1 MKKYFNFMAFALMAV
16 FCLTFVSCGS
26 DGDEPGPSS
35 SLSEYVGTWSTITGI
50 ADGEFEYIQFK
61 SDGNCTRV
69 LYDEDAEKGYDVFS
83 GTWAVNGD
91 KLTIKETSVI
101 GSQMAQIL
109 IKTAAENGGVTLA
122 YDIVKKEKDKITV
135 SLGGIT
141 GTIAKVNDDV
151 IQKYLDGEN
160 IRTDEDASFSFTING
175 KNYYY
180 GETYTYPGIG
190 LKGSHTTGRF
200 FPDDGDSRFSLA
212 LDAQDLP
219 YKTFDS
225 DGNPI
230 FFPEYNSEVECWFS
244 FTDFDPSTAK
254 EGDILKFKQVVK
266 EVYNG
271 VVYDIYN
278 KIEYR
283 EKAYSIEKSITFSWK
298 DNNPKGQVK
307 FVSYEKLENGSY
319 LLTLDFQNVTLDR
332 ITDNTPFSNKSDQLV
347 LNGKIIFTDNS
358 TGQID

>member
-1 MKKYFNFMAFALMAV
+1 MKKYFNFMAFAMVAV
-16 FCLTFVSCGS
+16 FSLTFISCGN
-26 DGDEPGPSS
+26 DDDEPGPSS

-83 GTWAVNGD
+83 GTWAINGD

-101 GSQMAQIL
+101 GSEMAQFL
-109 IKTAAENGGVTLA
+109 IQTAAENGGVTLA
-122 YDIVKKEKDKITV
+122 YDIVKKEKDKLIV
-135 SLGGIT
+135 SLLGIT
-141 GTIAKVNDDV
+141 STLVKVNDNV

-190 LKGSHTTGRF
+190 LKGSYTTGRF

-230 FFPEYNSEVECWFS
+230 ISQEYNSEVECWFS

-254 EGDILKFKQVVK
+254 EGDILKFKQK
-266 EVYNG
+266 FILD
-271 VVYDIYN
+271 YDSWN

-283 EKAYSIEKSITFSWK
+283 EKAYSIGESITFSWK
-298 DNNPKGQVK
+298 DENPKGKVK
-307 FVSYEKLENGSY
+307 FVSYKKRDYMGSEHV
-319 LLTLDFQNVTLDR
+319 LTLDFQNVTLVR
-332 ITDNTPFSNKSDQLV
+332 VSDNTPFSNKSDQLV
-347 LNGKIIFTDNS
+347 LNGKIIFTNDP

>member
-1 MKKYFNFMAFALMAV
+1 MAFALMAV

-83 GTWAVNGD
+83 GTWAINGD

-101 GSQMAQIL
+101 GSEMAQFL
-109 IKTAAENGGVTLA
+109 IQTAAENGGVTLA

-141 GTIAKVNDDV
+141 VTIAKVNDDV

-180 GETYTYPGIG
+180 GDTYTYPGIG
-190 LKGSHTTGRF
+190 LKRSFTTGRF

-219 YKTFDS
+219 YKSFDS

-230 FFPEYNSEVECWFS
+230 IFQEYNSEVECWFS

-254 EGDILKFKQVVK
+254 EGDILKFKQ
-266 EVYNG
+266 EFILD
-271 VVYDIYN
+271 YDSWN
-278 KIEYR
+278 HIEYR

-298 DNNPKGQVK
+298 DKNPKGKIK
-307 FVSYEKLENGSY
+307 FVSYKKLEYGYY
-319 LLTLDFQNVTLDR
+319 LLTLDFQNVTLVR
-332 ITDNTPFSNKSDQLV
+332 VSDNTPFSNKSDQLV

-358 TGQID
+358 TGTID

>member
-1 MKKYFNFMAFALMAV
+1 MKQYLSFMAFAMMAV

-83 GTWAVNGD
+83 GTWAINGD

-101 GSQMAQIL
+101 GSEMAQFL
-109 IKTAAENGGVTLA
+109 IQTAAENGGVTLA

-141 GTIAKVNDDV
+141 VTIAKVNDDV

-180 GETYTYPGIG
+180 GDTYTYPGIG
-190 LKGSHTTGRF
+190 LKRSFTTGRF

-219 YKTFDS
+219 YKSFDS

-230 FFPEYNSEVECWFS
+230 IFQEYNSEVECRFS

-254 EGDILKFKQVVK
+254 EGDILKFKQ
-266 EVYNG
+266 EFILD
-271 VVYDIYN
+271 YDSWN
-278 KIEYR
+278 HIEYR

-298 DNNPKGQVK
+298 DKNPKGKIK
-307 FVSYEKLENGSY
+307 FVSYKKLEYGYY
-319 LLTLDFQNVTLDR
+319 LLTLDFQNVTLVR
-332 ITDNTPFSNKSDQLV
+332 VSDNTPFSNKSDQLV

-358 TGQID
+358 TGTID

>member
-1 MKKYFNFMAFALMAV
+1 MAFAMVAV
-16 FCLTFVSCGS
+16 FSLTFVSCGS

-122 YDIVKKEKDKITV
+122 YDIVKKEKDKLII
-135 SLGGIT
+135 SLLGIT
-141 GTIAKVNDDV
+141 STLVKVNDNV
-151 IQKYLDGEN
+151 IKKYLDGEN

-190 LKGSHTTGRF
+190 LK
-200 FPDDGDSRFSLA
+200 
-212 LDAQDLP
+212 
-219 YKTFDS
+219 
-225 DGNPI
+225 
-230 FFPEYNSEVECWFS
+230 NSEVECWFS

-254 EGDILKFKQVVK
+254 EGDILKFKQK
-266 EVYNG
+266 FILD
-271 VVYDIYN
+271 YDSWN

-319 LLTLDFQNVTLDR
+319 LLTLDFQNVTLVR
-332 ITDNTPFSNKSDQLV
+332 VSDNTPFSNKSDQLV

-358 TGQID
+358 TGEID

>member
-1 MKKYFNFMAFALMAV
+1 MAV

-83 GTWAVNGD
+83 GTWAINGD

-101 GSQMAQIL
+101 GSEMAQIL
-109 IKTAAENGGVTLA
+109 IQTAAENGGVTLA

-141 GTIAKVNDDV
+141 VTIAKVNDDV

-180 GETYTYPGIG
+180 GDTYTYPGIG
-190 LKGSHTTGRF
+190 LKRSFTTGRF

-219 YKTFDS
+219 YKSFDS
-225 DGNPI
+225 DGNPNV
-230 FFPEYNSEVECWFS
+230 FQEYNSEVECWFS

-254 EGDILKFKQVVK
+254 EGDILKFKQK
-266 EVYNG
+266 FILD
-271 VVYDIYN
+271 YDSWN
-278 KIEYR
+278 HIEYR

-298 DNNPKGQVK
+298 DKNPKGKIK
-307 FVSYEKLENGSY
+307 FVSYKKLEYGYY
-319 LLTLDFQNVTLDR
+319 LLTLDFQNVTLVR
-332 ITDNTPFSNKSDQLV
+332 VSDNTPFSNKSDQLV

-358 TGQID
+358 TGTID

>member
-1 MKKYFNFMAFALMAV
+1 MKQYLSFMAFALMAV

-83 GTWAVNGD
+83 GTWAINGD

-101 GSQMAQIL
+101 GSEMAQFL
-109 IKTAAENGGVTLA
+109 IQTAAENGGVTLA

-141 GTIAKVNDDV
+141 VTIAKVNDDV

-180 GETYTYPGIG
+180 GDTYTYPGIG
-190 LKGSHTTGRF
+190 LKRSFTTGRF

-219 YKTFDS
+219 YKSFDS

-230 FFPEYNSEVECWFS
+230 IFQEYNSEVECWFS

-254 EGDILKFKQVVK
+254 EGDILKFKQ
-266 EVYNG
+266 EFILD
-271 VVYDIYN
+271 YDSWN
-278 KIEYR
+278 HIEYR

-298 DNNPKGQVK
+298 DKNPKGKIK
-307 FVSYEKLENGSY
+307 FVSYKKLEYGYY
-319 LLTLDFQNVTLDR
+319 LLTLDFQNVTLVR
-332 ITDNTPFSNKSDQLV
+332 VSDNTPFSNKSDQLV

-358 TGQID
+358 TGTID

>member
-1 MKKYFNFMAFALMAV
+1 MAFALMAV

-50 ADGEFEYIQFK
+50 ADGEFEYLQFK

-83 GTWAVNGD
+83 GTCAINGD

-101 GSQMAQIL
+101 GSEMAQFL
-109 IKTAAENGGVTLA
+109 IQTAAENGGVTLA

-141 GTIAKVNDDV
+141 VTIAKVNDDV

-180 GETYTYPGIG
+180 GDTYTYPGIG
-190 LKGSHTTGRF
+190 LKRSFTTGRF

-219 YKTFDS
+219 YKSFDS

-230 FFPEYNSEVECWFS
+230 IFQEYNSEVECWFS

-254 EGDILKFKQVVK
+254 EGDILKFKQ
-266 EVYNG
+266 EFILD
-271 VVYDIYN
+271 YDSWN
-278 KIEYR
+278 HIEYR

-298 DNNPKGQVK
+298 DKNPKGKIK
-307 FVSYEKLENGSY
+307 FVSYKKLEDGYY
-319 LLTLDFQNVTLDR
+319 LLTLDFQNVTLVR
-332 ITDNTPFSNKSDQLV
+332 VSDNTPFSNKSDQLV

-358 TGQID
+358 TGTID

>member
-1 MKKYFNFMAFALMAV
+1 MKKYFNFMAFAMVAV
-16 FCLTFVSCGS
+16 FSLTFVSCGS

-35 SLSEYVGTWSTITGI
+35 SLSEYVGTWSTITGL

-141 GTIAKVNDDV
+141 GTIVKVNDDV

-190 LKGSHTTGRF
+190 LKIS
-200 FPDDGDSRFSLA
+200 
-212 LDAQDLP
+212 
-219 YKTFDS
+219 
-225 DGNPI
+225 
-230 FFPEYNSEVECWFS
+230 V
-244 FTDFDPSTAK
+244 
-254 EGDILKFKQVVK
+254 
-266 EVYNG
+266 
-271 VVYDIYN
+271 
-278 KIEYR
+278 
-283 EKAYSIEKSITFSWK
+283 
-298 DNNPKGQVK
+298 
-307 FVSYEKLENGSY
+307 
-319 LLTLDFQNVTLDR
+319 
-332 ITDNTPFSNKSDQLV
+332 
-347 LNGKIIFTDNS
+347 
-358 TGQID
+358 

>member
-1 MKKYFNFMAFALMAV
+1 MAV

-83 GTWAVNGD
+83 GTWAINGD

-101 GSQMAQIL
+101 GSEMAQIL
-109 IKTAAENGGVTLA
+109 IQTAAENGGVTLA

-141 GTIAKVNDDV
+141 VTIAKVNDDV

-160 IRTDEDASFSFTING
+160 IRTDEDASFSVTING

-180 GETYTYPGIG
+180 GDTYTYPGIG
-190 LKGSHTTGRF
+190 LKRSFTTGRF

-219 YKTFDS
+219 YKSFDS
-225 DGNPI
+225 DGNPNV
-230 FFPEYNSEVECWFS
+230 FQEYNSEVECWFS

-254 EGDILKFKQVVK
+254 EGDILKFKQK
-266 EVYNG
+266 FILD
-271 VVYDIYN
+271 YDSWN
-278 KIEYR
+278 HIEYR

-298 DNNPKGQVK
+298 DKNPKGKIK
-307 FVSYEKLENGSY
+307 FVSYKKLEYGYY
-319 LLTLDFQNVTLDR
+319 LLTLDFQNVTLVR
-332 ITDNTPFSNKSDQLV
+332 VSDNTPFSNKSDQLV

-358 TGQID
+358 TGTID